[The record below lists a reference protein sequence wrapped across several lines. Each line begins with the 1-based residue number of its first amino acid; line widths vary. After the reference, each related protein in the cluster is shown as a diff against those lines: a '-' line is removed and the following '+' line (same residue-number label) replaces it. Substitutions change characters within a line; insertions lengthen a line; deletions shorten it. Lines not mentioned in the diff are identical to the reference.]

1 MPEPILIERDDPQ
14 WNDPGATFEPH
25 RGHLRGLAYR
35 MLGSMSEADDVAQDA
50 YLRWHKIGGK
60 ARGQIENPRAW
71 LSKATTR
78 LCLDRLKSARAQ
90 RETYVGPWLPE
101 PVIEPEAARDP
112 AEVAQDLTVAFL
124 LLLERLSPLERA
136 AFLLHDVF
144 EMSFGQVSEIL
155 RRDPAACRQLAT
167 RARKHID
174 AGRPRFDAT
183 SEDQQRIAAA
193 FLEAAGSGDPA
204 RLAHLLAEDAAL
216 ISDGGG
222 KVLAALNPILGRDK
236 VMAFVFGVREKHPF
250 PDGTEYRPSIIN
262 GLPGFVIVRPGDIV
276 DQTLSFE
283 IKDGVIQRIYAVRNP
298 DKLRSIQTQCLPLPA
313 RWAIAFLQ
321 ESHEDTLPRNGG
333 GKGWGQRA
341 KTSAGRDAASPS
353 LTLPRSGGGIL
364 DQRATISAG
373 HPALRLPATYSSIKS
388 K

>member
-1 MPEPILIERDDPQ
+1 MPDPIIIQRDDP
-14 WNDPGATFEPH
+14 ATAFEPH

-60 ARGQIENPRAW
+60 ARAQIENPRAW

-101 PVIEPEAARDP
+101 PIVGPVIEAEASADP
-112 AEVAQDLTVAFL
+112 AETAHDLTVAFL

-144 EMSFGQVSEIL
+144 EMPFDQVADVL
-155 RRDPAACRQLAT
+155 RRDSAAVRQLAT

-174 AGRPRFDAT
+174 AGKPRFDAT
-183 SEDQQRIAAA
+183 SADQQRIAAA

-204 RLAHLLAEDAAL
+204 KLAHLLAADARL

-222 KVLAALNPILGRDK
+222 KRAAALNPILGRDK
-236 VMAFVFGVREKHPF
+236 IVAFVLGVHQKFPL

-262 GLPGFVIVRPGDIV
+262 GLPGFLVVLPGGVV

-283 IKDGVIQRIYAVRNP
+283 IVDGLIRHIYVVRNP
-298 DKLRSIQTQCLPLPA
+298 DKLT
-313 RWAIAFLQ
+313 
-321 ESHEDTLPRNGG
+321 
-333 GKGWGQRA
+333 
-341 KTSAGRDAASPS
+341 
-353 LTLPRSGGGIL
+353 
-364 DQRATISAG
+364 
-373 HPALRLPATYSSIKS
+373 RLHA
-388 K
+388 

>member
-1 MPEPILIERDDPQ
+1 MPEPILLHHDDP
-14 WNDPGATFEPH
+14 AIAFEPH

-50 YLRWHKIGGK
+50 YLRWHKIGAK
-60 ARGQIENPRAW
+60 ARAQIENPRAW

-101 PVIEPEAARDP
+101 PVIEAESAADP
-112 AEVAQDLTVAFL
+112 AETAHDLTVAFL

-144 EMSFGQVSEIL
+144 EMPFDQVADVL
-155 RRDPAACRQLAT
+155 RRDSAAVRQLAA

-174 AGRPRFDAT
+174 AGKPRFDAT
-183 SEDQQRIAAA
+183 SEEQQRISAA

-204 RLAHLLAEDAAL
+204 RLAHLLAADASL

-222 KVLAALNPILGRDK
+222 KRAAALNPILGRDK
-236 VMAFVFGVREKHPF
+236 VVAFVMGVHQKFPL

-262 GLPGFVIVRPGDIV
+262 GLPGFLVVLPGGEV

-283 IKDGVIQRIYAVRNP
+283 IVDGLIRHIYVVRNP
-298 DKLRSIQTQCLPLPA
+298 DKLT
-313 RWAIAFLQ
+313 
-321 ESHEDTLPRNGG
+321 
-333 GKGWGQRA
+333 
-341 KTSAGRDAASPS
+341 
-353 LTLPRSGGGIL
+353 
-364 DQRATISAG
+364 
-373 HPALRLPATYSSIKS
+373 RLHA
-388 K
+388 